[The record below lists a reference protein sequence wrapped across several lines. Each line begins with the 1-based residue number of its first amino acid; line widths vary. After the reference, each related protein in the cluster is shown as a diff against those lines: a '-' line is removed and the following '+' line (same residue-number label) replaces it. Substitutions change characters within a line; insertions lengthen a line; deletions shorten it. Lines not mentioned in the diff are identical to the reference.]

1 MNSMENFF
9 NWIAKPLPN
18 DEVVIWFNVHN
29 MIYEKIELYGDIFKS
44 LNYVITDTYM
54 GDSNG
59 DSPETKIVL
68 SPEDKQSH
76 FDWCW
81 SKMVENFHKENII
94 IISDM
99 DEGKVIDIPFDL
111 FQRLFY
117 PAYAITIYK
126 SQGSTFDNEYTVHEW
141 DHGLFNDRLKY
152 VALSRATNLKNIYIY
167 R

>member
-1 MNSMENFF
+1 MENFF

-59 DSPETKIVL
+59 DSPETKIVM

-81 SKMVENFHKENII
+81 GKMVENFHKENIT
-94 IISDM
+94 
-99 DEGKVIDIPFDL
+99 
-111 FQRLFY
+111 
-117 PAYAITIYK
+117 ITIDGDHKDYLKSFYMDTFYHQTQKNVKDSVPVFLNEIFNMSKPFSKSDLDMITEIYK
-126 SQGSTFDNEYTVHEW
+126 MME
-141 DHGLFNDRLKY
+141 
-152 VALSRATNLKNIYIY
+152 KNVK
-167 R
+167 

>member
-1 MNSMENFF
+1 MENFF

-18 DEVVIWFNVHN
+18 DEVVTWFNVHN

-59 DSPETKIVL
+59 DSPETKIVM

-81 SKMVENFHKENII
+81 GKMVENFHKENIT
-94 IISDM
+94 
-99 DEGKVIDIPFDL
+99 
-111 FQRLFY
+111 
-117 PAYAITIYK
+117 ITIDGEHKDYLKSFYMDTFYHQTQKNVKDSVPVFLNEIFNISKPFSKSDLDMITEIYK
-126 SQGSTFDNEYTVHEW
+126 MME
-141 DHGLFNDRLKY
+141 
-152 VALSRATNLKNIYIY
+152 KNVK
-167 R
+167 

>member
-18 DEVVIWFNVHN
+18 DEVVTWFNVHN

-59 DSPETKIVL
+59 DSPETKIVM

-81 SKMVENFHKENII
+81 GKMVENFHKENIT
-94 IISDM
+94 
-99 DEGKVIDIPFDL
+99 
-111 FQRLFY
+111 
-117 PAYAITIYK
+117 ITIDGEHKDYLKSFYMDTFYHQTQKNVKDSVPVFLNEIFNISKPFSKSDLDMITEIYK
-126 SQGSTFDNEYTVHEW
+126 MME
-141 DHGLFNDRLKY
+141 
-152 VALSRATNLKNIYIY
+152 KNVK
-167 R
+167 

>member
-18 DEVVIWFNVHN
+18 DEVVTWFNVHN

-59 DSPETKIVL
+59 DSPETKIVM
-68 SPEDKQSH
+68 SPDDKKSH

-81 SKMVENFHKENII
+81 GKMIQNFQRENITI
-94 IISDM
+94 TLDGEHKDYLQSFYMDTFYNQTQKNVKDSVPVFLNDIFNMSKPFSKSDLDM
-99 DEGKVIDIPFDL
+99 
-111 FQRLFY
+111 
-117 PAYAITIYK
+117 ITEIYK
-126 SQGSTFDNEYTVHEW
+126 MME
-141 DHGLFNDRLKY
+141 
-152 VALSRATNLKNIYIY
+152 KNVK
-167 R
+167 

>member
-9 NWIAKPLPN
+9 NWIVKPVPN

-59 DSPETKIVL
+59 NAVETKIVL
-68 SPEDKQSH
+68 SQDDKKSH

-81 SKMVENFHKENII
+81 EKMIENFKKENIVI
-94 IISDM
+94 TLDGEHKDYLKSFYMDTFYNQSEKKVKDSVPIFLNEIFNMSKPFSKSDLDM
-99 DEGKVIDIPFDL
+99 LTE
-111 FQRLFY
+111 
-117 PAYAITIYK
+117 IYK
-126 SQGSTFDNEYTVHEW
+126 MME
-141 DHGLFNDRLKY
+141 
-152 VALSRATNLKNIYIY
+152 KNVK
-167 R
+167 

>member
-18 DEVVIWFNVHN
+18 DEVVTWFNVHN

-81 SKMVENFHKENII
+81 GKMVENFHKENIT
-94 IISDM
+94 
-99 DEGKVIDIPFDL
+99 
-111 FQRLFY
+111 
-117 PAYAITIYK
+117 ITIDGEHKDYLKSFYMDTFYHQTQKNVKDSVPVFLNEIFNMSKPFSKSDLDMITEIYK
-126 SQGSTFDNEYTVHEW
+126 MME
-141 DHGLFNDRLKY
+141 
-152 VALSRATNLKNIYIY
+152 KNVK
-167 R
+167 

>member
-18 DEVVIWFNVHN
+18 DEVVTWFNVHN

-59 DSPETKIVL
+59 DSPETKIVM
-68 SPEDKQSH
+68 SPEDKKSH

-81 SKMVENFHKENII
+81 GNMIQNFQKENITI
-94 IISDM
+94 TSDGDHKDYLQSFYM
-99 DEGKVIDIPFDL
+99 DTFYNQTRKNVKDSVPVFLNDMFNMSKPFSKSDL
-111 FQRLFY
+111 DM
-117 PAYAITIYK
+117 ITEIYK
-126 SQGSTFDNEYTVHEW
+126 MME
-141 DHGLFNDRLKY
+141 
-152 VALSRATNLKNIYIY
+152 KNVK
-167 R
+167 

>member
-1 MNSMENFF
+1 MENFF

-18 DEVVIWFNVHN
+18 DEVVTWFNVHN

-81 SKMVENFHKENII
+81 SKMVENFYKENII
-94 IISDM
+94 ITIDGEHKDYLKSFYMDTFYHQTQKNVKDSVPVFLNEIFNISKPFSKSDLDM
-99 DEGKVIDIPFDL
+99 
-111 FQRLFY
+111 
-117 PAYAITIYK
+117 ITEIYK
-126 SQGSTFDNEYTVHEW
+126 MME
-141 DHGLFNDRLKY
+141 
-152 VALSRATNLKNIYIY
+152 KNVK
-167 R
+167 

>member
-18 DEVVIWFNVHN
+18 DEVVTWFNVHN

-59 DSPETKIVL
+59 DSPETKIVM
-68 SPEDKQSH
+68 SPDDKQSH

-81 SKMVENFHKENII
+81 GKMIQNFQKENIT
-94 IISDM
+94 
-99 DEGKVIDIPFDL
+99 
-111 FQRLFY
+111 
-117 PAYAITIYK
+117 ITIDGEHKDYLKSFYMDTFYHQTQKNVKDSVPVFLNEIFNMSKPFSKSDLDMITEIYK
-126 SQGSTFDNEYTVHEW
+126 MME
-141 DHGLFNDRLKY
+141 
-152 VALSRATNLKNIYIY
+152 KNVK
-167 R
+167 

>member
-1 MNSMENFF
+1 MENFF

-18 DEVVIWFNVHN
+18 DEVVTWFNVHN

-59 DSPETKIVL
+59 DSPETKIVM

-81 SKMVENFHKENII
+81 GKMVENFHKENII
-94 IISDM
+94 ITLNGEHKDYLKSFYMDTFYNQSEKKVKNSVPIFLNEIFNMSKPFSKSDLDM
-99 DEGKVIDIPFDL
+99 LTE
-111 FQRLFY
+111 
-117 PAYAITIYK
+117 IYK
-126 SQGSTFDNEYTVHEW
+126 MME
-141 DHGLFNDRLKY
+141 
-152 VALSRATNLKNIYIY
+152 KNVK
-167 R
+167 

>member
-1 MNSMENFF
+1 MENFF

-44 LNYVITDTYM
+44 LNCVITDTYM

-68 SPEDKQSH
+68 SPDDKKSH

-81 SKMVENFHKENII
+81 GKMVENFQKENII
-94 IISDM
+94 ITIDGEHKDYLKSFYMDTFYHQTQKNVKDSVPVFLNEIFNMSKPFSKSDLDM
-99 DEGKVIDIPFDL
+99 
-111 FQRLFY
+111 
-117 PAYAITIYK
+117 ITEIYK
-126 SQGSTFDNEYTVHEW
+126 MME
-141 DHGLFNDRLKY
+141 
-152 VALSRATNLKNIYIY
+152 KNVK
-167 R
+167 

>member
-44 LNYVITDTYM
+44 LNCVITDTYM

-68 SPEDKQSH
+68 SPDDKKSH

-81 SKMVENFHKENII
+81 NKMVENFQKENIT
-94 IISDM
+94 
-99 DEGKVIDIPFDL
+99 
-111 FQRLFY
+111 
-117 PAYAITIYK
+117 ITIDGDHKDYLKSFYMDTFYHQTQKNVKDSVPVFLNEIFNMSKPFSKSDLDMITEIYK
-126 SQGSTFDNEYTVHEW
+126 MME
-141 DHGLFNDRLKY
+141 
-152 VALSRATNLKNIYIY
+152 KNVK
-167 R
+167 

>member
-18 DEVVIWFNVHN
+18 DEVVTWFNVHN

-81 SKMVENFHKENII
+81 SKMVENFYKENII
-94 IISDM
+94 ITIDGEHKDYLKSFYMDTFYHQTQKNVKDSVPVFLNEIFNISKPFSKSDLDM
-99 DEGKVIDIPFDL
+99 
-111 FQRLFY
+111 
-117 PAYAITIYK
+117 ITEIYK
-126 SQGSTFDNEYTVHEW
+126 MME
-141 DHGLFNDRLKY
+141 
-152 VALSRATNLKNIYIY
+152 KNVK
-167 R
+167 

>member
-18 DEVVIWFNVHN
+18 DEVVTWFNVHN

-59 DSPETKIVL
+59 DSPETKIVM

-81 SKMVENFHKENII
+81 GKMVKNFQKENIT
-94 IISDM
+94 
-99 DEGKVIDIPFDL
+99 
-111 FQRLFY
+111 
-117 PAYAITIYK
+117 ITIDGEHKDYLKSFYMDTFYHQTQKKVKDSVPVFLNEIFNISKPFSKSDLDMITEIYK
-126 SQGSTFDNEYTVHEW
+126 MME
-141 DHGLFNDRLKY
+141 
-152 VALSRATNLKNIYIY
+152 KNVK
-167 R
+167 

>member
-44 LNYVITDTYM
+44 LNCVITDTYM

-59 DSPETKIVL
+59 DSPETKIVM
-68 SPEDKQSH
+68 SPDDKKSH

-81 SKMVENFHKENII
+81 GKMVENFQKENII
-94 IISDM
+94 ITIDGDHKDYLKSFYMDTFYHQTQKNVKDSVPVFLNEIFNMSKPFSKSDLDM
-99 DEGKVIDIPFDL
+99 
-111 FQRLFY
+111 
-117 PAYAITIYK
+117 ITEIYK
-126 SQGSTFDNEYTVHEW
+126 MME
-141 DHGLFNDRLKY
+141 
-152 VALSRATNLKNIYIY
+152 KNVK
-167 R
+167 

>member
-18 DEVVIWFNVHN
+18 DEVVTWFNVHN

-59 DSPETKIVL
+59 DSPETKIVM

-81 SKMVENFHKENII
+81 GKMVENFHKENIT
-94 IISDM
+94 
-99 DEGKVIDIPFDL
+99 
-111 FQRLFY
+111 
-117 PAYAITIYK
+117 ITIDGEHKDYLKSFYMDTFYHQTQKNVKDSVPVFLNDIFNMSKPFSKSDLDMITEIYK
-126 SQGSTFDNEYTVHEW
+126 MME
-141 DHGLFNDRLKY
+141 
-152 VALSRATNLKNIYIY
+152 KNVK
-167 R
+167 

>member
-1 MNSMENFF
+1 MENFF

-18 DEVVIWFNVHN
+18 DEVVTWFNVHN

-81 SKMVENFHKENII
+81 GKMVENFHKENIT
-94 IISDM
+94 
-99 DEGKVIDIPFDL
+99 
-111 FQRLFY
+111 
-117 PAYAITIYK
+117 ITIDGEHKDYLKSFYMDTFYHQTQKNVKDSVPVFLNEIFNMSKPFSKSDLDMITEIYK
-126 SQGSTFDNEYTVHEW
+126 MME
-141 DHGLFNDRLKY
+141 
-152 VALSRATNLKNIYIY
+152 KNVK
-167 R
+167 